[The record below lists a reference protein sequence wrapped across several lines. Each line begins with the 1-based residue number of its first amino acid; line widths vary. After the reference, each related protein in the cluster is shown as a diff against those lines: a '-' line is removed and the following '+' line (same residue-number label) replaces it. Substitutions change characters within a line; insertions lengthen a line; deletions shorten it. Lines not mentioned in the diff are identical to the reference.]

1 MSGCR
6 CTGDTGH
13 LGAGVENDPERSIHH
28 DETARVDGGD
38 GVGCASAGWAGRG
51 RSSLDVGCL
60 RGERVHG
67 HLGHRHGESPRWR
80 HSGSDRGDPGRRR
93 QGGGQD
99 RGWSGRRAGHHRH
112 RKGRRQP
119 RALLRA
125 ERPWPGLSH
134 RVDPDPGRRDDQRQP
149 GHRRWSV
156 HRQRI
161 RQEAVAR
168 SRSIP
173 AGRCEPGGP
182 GY

>member
-38 GVGCASAGWAGRG
+38 GVGCASAGWAGSG